1 MHKTFL
7 AAAVALLCNA
17 ACTNL
22 PERIGRGVDQA
33 DEKASRLVRDVGA
46 PAQGIIDKPVPAA
59 VHEDG
64 IWLGKKIVKL
74 SEPALPR
81 LFSEPATFDRSV
93 NSLAEV
99 AERLTLRSGLP
110 TKISPD
116 ALGVL
121 AGGAPRAAGAAAAP
135 DQAGRPAASGV
146 GGNGAR
152 QDTPIRLTY
161 ANGTFKGLLD
171 TIAARF
177 GVYWKY
183 ANGSIQFFL
192 TDSRT
197 FQINAVP
204 GDSSFSATVA
214 SSATSTNGS
223 AGSGGGSGGGSAG
236 SGGGLSANNNQNTS
250 VASQLSVYSGIEKSI
265 LAMLSPYGKTVA
277 SPATGSITVVDTPD
291 SLERIAAFIEN
302 ENKTLAR
309 QVVINVTVLAVTLS
323 NDDEY
328 GINWNLV
335 YSGLRNRFGVQN
347 TFSTAPGSSSFSA
360 GILSTSG
367 SSLAG
372 STLIINAL
380 SEQGK
385 VRRHTSA
392 SVVTLNNQPVPLQVS
407 RQTTYLQSSQ
417 TTITAQV
424 GATTTLTPGTINSG
438 FNMSILPHMLDNG
451 KVLLQFSTD
460 ISALRAIRT
469 VSSNN
474 SSIETPEIDTRNFL
488 QRVAMKSNE
497 TLIISGFEQTDENLD
512 RRGVGHPANFA
523 LGGGYKAGSSKEIIV
538 ILITPSTMAGS

>member
-7 AAAVALLCNA
+7 AAAVTLLCSA
-17 ACTNL
+17 ACTHL

-33 DEKASRLVRDVGA
+33 DEKASRLVRDVGT
-46 PAQGIIDKPVPAA
+46 PAQGIVDKPAPAA

-81 LFSEPATFDRSV
+81 LFAEPATFDRSV

-99 AERLTLRSGLP
+99 AERITLRSGLP

-121 AGGAPRAAGAAAAP
+121 AGGAPRAAGPAAAP
-135 DQAGRPAASGV
+135 GQPGRPAALSGI
-146 GGNGAR
+146 GGNSLR

-183 ANGSIQFFL
+183 ANGSIQFFH

-214 SSATSTNGS
+214 SSATSTSG
-223 AGSGGGSGGGSAG
+223 ATGGGGGAGGGSGGGI
-236 SGGGLSANNNQNTS
+236 SANNNQNTS
-250 VASQLSVYSGIEKSI
+250 VASQLSVYSSIEKSI

-277 SPATGSITVVDTPD
+277 SPATGTITVVDTPD
-291 SLERIAAFIEN
+291 SLERVALFVEN
-302 ENKTLAR
+302 ENKALAR

-335 YSGLRNRFGVQN
+335 YSGLRNRFGIQN
-347 TFSTAPGSSSFSA
+347 TFSAASGGSAFSA

-385 VRRHTSA
+385 VRRHTTA

-417 TTITAQV
+417 TTISPQV
-424 GATTTLTPGTINSG
+424 GATTTLTPGTVNSG

-469 VSSNN
+469 VSSNS

-488 QRVAMKSNE
+488 QRVSMKSNE

-512 RRGVGHPANFA
+512 RRGVGHPANFV